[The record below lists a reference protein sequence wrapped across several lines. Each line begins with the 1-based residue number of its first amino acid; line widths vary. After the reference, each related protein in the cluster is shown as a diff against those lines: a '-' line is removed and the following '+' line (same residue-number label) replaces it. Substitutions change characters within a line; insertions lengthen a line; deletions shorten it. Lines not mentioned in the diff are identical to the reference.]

1 MFDGHTA
8 IRTHRLEP
16 QVFLNLINTEYLFQ
30 IKKIFPQISHLLK
43 KTESGAFISVICQN
57 KTLVSKN
64 KTFVPTKTS
73 THKPLVYLLSPGL
86 EVYGFVSV
94 TTQAVHQK

>member
-1 MFDGHTA
+1 MCV
-8 IRTHRLEP
+8 P
-16 QVFLNLINTEYLFQ
+16 N
-30 IKKIFPQISHLLK
+30 KKDIPTNFTFVK
-43 KTESGAFISVICQN
+43 KTESGAFISAICQN

-94 TTQAVHQK
+94 TTQAVHKK